1 MHRHREAMGSVRWME
16 TERRKRLTWRILFI
30 WQLFITF
37 SRYWNSF
44 FRISKHYYAYMSYF
58 GILIL
63 SLSHIRTFFEVCDA
77 PSPPSTFVSL
87 NTFTITCHCL
97 YANCSYMSFAR
108 WMWDISCAS
117 YFAHFHSEWTGGTSA
132 EKWFNSSNVSAF
144 YFIQMVSVQF

>member
-77 PSPPSTFVSL
+77 PSPHPSLSVSTHL
-87 NTFTITCHCL
+87 PLHAIVCMQIAHICHLHGECETYLVLPILHISIVNGRGVQAQKNDLIHQMWALFT
-97 YANCSYMSFAR
+97 SF
-108 WMWDISCAS
+108 
-117 YFAHFHSEWTGGTSA
+117 
-132 EKWFNSSNVSAF
+132 KW
-144 YFIQMVSVQF
+144 